1 MNHPSYRH
9 APLARLE
16 GYIEFL
22 YLNCIPSSHYP
33 KMAEPTRHCTFS
45 TSPISTDA
53 HSPTHD
59 YPSSSPRRQHLSI
72 STQLSPTSTR
82 TYPDVLTFAKCAIQS
97 STASTDTEVSS
108 DYGPDHVTKHG
119 QRSQM
124 TSPSPSLLTSM
135 MQHNQFHCG
144 PSAPTSR
151 SSSTSQPGPITP
163 SSSTCGKPILRRD
176 TSAPTSASEDNGL
189 GMKGLGLALTACGG
203 IIEQPRRACSLKF
216 AVRSPPSA
224 SQPLSDSGYSR
235 TSSSSKKS
243 RSRPTRGFFPEVDE
257 EETTSSIGHSAHHHH
272 HHHLAATLEQDE
284 DEDEDEGYQEDSESG
299 FTSDEEDD
307 YFAPSRGRGTRSFQK
322 WQENVA
328 FAPYS
333 PEPGPRRRVTP
344 SADQAVV
351 YTSTNEDCPPPP
363 VTRGP
368 GRKVSIADVRMKFD
382 HCSRHL
388 SPPPSNAQLSPE
400 QITNIAPAPP
410 AASSPSARGLCR
422 RRESSTPAHAG
433 PSRRMTDDHASPSTT
448 FRPRPARSAHSDDS
462 AFQTSSSQCQS
473 ILLKRDNSV
482 GGRPV
487 SPVTTFRDRGAS
499 VPAQCRIETR
509 CANGTVSPVSS
520 EAERESASQGL
531 QRCLAKC

>member
-1 MNHPSYRH
+1 
-9 APLARLE
+9 
-16 GYIEFL
+16 
-22 YLNCIPSSHYP
+22 
-33 KMAEPTRHCTFS
+33 
-45 TSPISTDA
+45 
-53 HSPTHD
+53 
-59 YPSSSPRRQHLSI
+59 
-72 STQLSPTSTR
+72 
-82 TYPDVLTFAKCAIQS
+82 
-97 STASTDTEVSS
+97 
-108 DYGPDHVTKHG
+108 
-119 QRSQM
+119 M

-135 MQHNQFHCG
+135 MQHNQCHFG

-163 SSSTCGKPILRRD
+163 ASSTCAKPILRRD

-203 IIEQPRRACSLKF
+203 ALEQPRRACSLKF

-224 SQPLSDSGYSR
+224 TATQPLSDSGYSR

-257 EETTSSIGHSAHHHH
+257 EEETPSSIGGHSGHHHP
-272 HHHLAATLEQDE
+272 HHLAATLEQDE

-307 YFAPSRGRGTRSFQK
+307 YFAPSRGRGARSFQK

-328 FAPYS
+328 FGPYS
-333 PEPGPRRRVTP
+333 PEPGPRRRITP

-400 QITNIAPAPP
+400 QLTSIAPAPP

-422 RRESSTPAHAG
+422 RRESSLPVHAG
-433 PSRRMTDDHASPSTT
+433 PSRRMTDDRSCQSTT
-448 FRPRPARSAHSDDS
+448 FRPRTARSAHSDDS
-462 AFQTSSSQCQS
+462 AFQTTSSSQCQS
-473 ILLKRDNSV
+473 ILKRDSST
-482 GGRPV
+482 GPCRLV

-509 CANGTVSPVSS
+509 CASGTVSPGSS
-520 EAERESASQGL
+520 EGERGSASQGL
-531 QRCLAKC
+531 QRYLAKC